1 MKENDIENYVKYKAS
16 VLDEVLTYLIAD
28 IADFR
33 YHNSTAYKNDMQLI
47 HGHTVLNGKKL
58 GNIALKKLWTNFHVD
73 SWLVKIIC
81 GNVRPYV
88 DGKKKS
94 VLHDILKRTREL
106 SKYLIYV
113 GKKDTMYKSGKKFA
127 RPSYWM
133 IDVKQ
138 ADEFFS
144 KIESFKD
151 VKNYSEAAREV
162 ISGIAFRYLTLRMM
176 SKTKLVEQIEGMEM
190 TKEEKEVLKKECE
203 EGKHALSYE
212 CMLKLLNKDERSKLK
227 RMKNRIR
234 KLTQEAMA
242 EMQQEIE
249 KKDAQIA
256 QLEAENEHLRSLK
269 DVNSDVPLADHKLS
283 YDELCNMYPD
293 GLPEDFDFGQC
304 SDDCMYRIQAEFEK
318 EKAELDDD
326 DIDDELDEDDTA
338 LLEQI
343 ASIKGMMKDIKADEH
358 DEVKDE
364 EQPAP
369 AAQPQA
375 EQERMMKLAK
385 YHHDIQTLVNSNV
398 LSKTEAERVWSIID
412 GRKHMPF
419 KEACYGNCVQTM
431 NAQHNAKRLA
441 FFKYVKS
448 TFNDNLGKQPTNMAW
463 LDKKIYYCTE
473 KQQDA

>member
-1 MKENDIENYVKYKAS
+1 MEKNDIDNYVKYKAS

-28 IADFR
+28 IAAYR
-33 YHNSTAYKNDMQLI
+33 YHNSTNYISDMNLV
-47 HGHTVLNGKKL
+47 HGHTSLNGKNV
-58 GNIALKKLWTNFHVD
+58 GNKAFKKLWTNFHVD
-73 SWLVKIIC
+73 NWLVQYIC
-81 GNVRPYV
+81 AGRVYV
-88 DGKKKS
+88 DGKRARVQDKIIKCM
-94 VLHDILKRTREL
+94 RET
-106 SKYLIYV
+106 STYLIYV
-113 GKKDTMYKSGKKFA
+113 GKKNVKYKSGKTFSH
-127 RPSYWM
+127 PSYWM
-133 IDVKQ
+133 VDVSK
-138 ADEFFS
+138 ANEFFS
-144 KIESFKD
+144 KIESLKD
-151 VKNYSEAAREV
+151 PNTYSKEAHALINDIVFDYAKLKMKN
-162 ISGIAFRYLTLRMM
+162 
-176 SKTKLVEQIEGMEM
+176 K
-190 TKEEKEVLKKECE
+190 EKEVNNMTNKEKEAVKAKCESGECGLAYEYVLKQMSK
-203 EGKHALSYE
+203 
-212 CMLKLLNKDERSKLK
+212 NKREQHK

-234 KLTQEAMA
+234 KLTREALA

-283 YDELCNMYPD
+283 YDELCSMYPD
-293 GLPEDFDFGQC
+293 GLPEDFDFNQC

-326 DIDDELDEDDTA
+326 DIDDDELDEDDTA

-364 EQPAP
+364 EQPAAQP
-369 AAQPQA
+369 QPQA

-385 YHHDIQTLVNSNV
+385 YHHDIQALVNSDV

-412 GRKHMPF
+412 GRKHVPF
-419 KEACYGNCVQTM
+419 KEACYGNCVQSM

-448 TFNDNLGKQPTNMAW
+448 VFNDNLGKQPTNMAW
-463 LDKKIYYCTE
+463 LDKKIYYCTQ